1 MKKEMTILLAGA
13 DEALA
18 RRIRDA
24 CGRRPDL
31 KIVWNCGDG
40 AEARSI
46 LLAHRPDIALLCPG
60 LDPREI
66 RDLMS
71 RALEARLP
79 TACVLISDRRSEAF
93 GAFQLNAA
101 DMLPPACGPERLLR
115 ALGRA
120 ALLAGSLG
128 EPRKTVFIRTFGYFD
143 VFVGGVPLYFSNAKA
158 KELLA
163 VLVEEEGGTVSMDTI
178 VDRLWPDR
186 PYDENVKQ
194 LYRKAV
200 SYLKKLMETE
210 GLDFFR
216 AGRGWCAIHR
226 TRVNCD
232 LYDVLENKPH
242 ALDSW
247 QGRYMFAYSW
257 GEERA
262 ARLDVMKETYFA
274 GDPHQQ

>member
-13 DEALA
+13 DEGLA

-24 CGRRPDL
+24 CSRRPEL
-31 KIVWNCGDG
+31 RIAWSCGDG

-46 LLAHRPDIALLCPG
+46 LLGHRPDIALLGPS
-60 LDPREI
+60 LEPREI
-66 RDLMS
+66 RELMHQ
-71 RALEARLP
+71 ALEARLP
-79 TACVLISDRRSEAF
+79 TACVLISDHRNEAF
-93 GAFQLNAA
+93 RAFQLNAA
-101 DMLPPACGPERLLR
+101 DMLPSACGPERLTR

-120 ALLAGSLG
+120 ALLSGSLG
-128 EPRKTVFIRTFGYFD
+128 GTRKTVFIRTFGYFD
-143 VFVGGVPLYFSNAKA
+143 VFVNGVPLYFSNAKA

-163 VLVEEEGGTVSMDTI
+163 VLVEEEGGTVSMETL

-257 GEERA
+257 GEERT
-262 ARLDVMKETYFA
+262 ARLDAMMEE
-274 GDPHQQ
+274 